1 MTRELDLVLW
11 GATGYTGRLVAR
23 RLAQRAGALR
33 WGLAGRDSARLGS
46 VAQELGVDVPLV
58 RADAEDAASMARL
71 ASSTRVVLSTVGP
84 FARFGDALV
93 DACVKAG
100 THCCDITGEVPWV
113 RAVIDRHHE
122 RARERGLRLV
132 SMCGYDSV
140 PSDLGCLLLQ
150 EEVYARHG
158 RYAPSVDAIAQPGNG
173 AVSGGTIASA
183 VHLLERRR
191 EPGVREHLTARG
203 ALTPGFTPAVAPDP
217 FDLARVDGVWAAPFV
232 MAGVNG
238 RCVHRT
244 HALLGHLWGED
255 FVYRE
260 RLWGGRGAGGWLRAA
275 GLMGATA
282 GFMAGMAWRP
292 TRAFLRKAVLP
303 APGEGPSEERRAAGS
318 LRHHLIASDGGRV
331 LGRLRI
337 EAALDPGYAATAV
350 FLTECGL
357 ATLEPDLET
366 AGALTPA
373 YAFGPPLRGRLE
385 AGGFRF
391 EFDAPARDS

>member
-1 MTRELDLVLW
+1 M
-11 GATGYTGRLVAR
+11 
-23 RLAQRAGALR
+23 
-33 WGLAGRDSARLGS
+33 
-46 VAQELGVDVPLV
+46 
-58 RADAEDAASMARL
+58 
-71 ASSTRVVLSTVGP
+71 LSTVGP

-93 DACVKAG
+93 DACVEAG

-140 PSDLGCLLLQ
+140 PSDLGCLILQ
-150 EEVYARHG
+150 EDVYARHG
-158 RYAPSVDAIAQPGNG
+158 RYAPSVEALAQPGKG
-173 AVSGGTIASA
+173 GVSGGTIASA
-183 VHLLERRR
+183 AYLLERRG

-203 ALTPGFTPAVAPDP
+203 ALTPGFTPPVAPDP
-217 FDLARVDGVWAAPFV
+217 FDVARVDGVWAGPFV

-244 HALLGHLWGED
+244 HALLEHPWGED

-260 RLWGGRGAGGWLRAA
+260 RLWGGRGASGWLRAA
-275 GLMGATA
+275 GLLGATA
-282 GFMAGMAWRP
+282 GLMAGMAWRP
-292 TRAFLRKAVLP
+292 TRSFLRRFVLP
-303 APGEGPSEERRAAGS
+303 SPGEGPSEERRAAGS
-318 LRHHLIASDGGRV
+318 LRHHLVASDGARV

-357 ATLEPDLET
+357 ATLASNVET
-366 AGALTPA
+366 AGVLTPA
-373 YAFGPPLRGRLE
+373 YAFGSALRGRLE

-391 EFDAPARDS
+391 EFEPPARDS